1 MAAASLIVAGGEKN
15 GEVWSLQWSKHI
27 WQHVETQNVNLQFC
41 GNTKCHSGKLWKHK
55 MSMMTLW
62 TFCVSTKFHY
72 AILCFHKMARWIF
85 VETQTAQTLYLIRRV
100 SEGGT
105 LANFFSDH
113 MEKQLSFSDQTWIS
127 YNRKVRN
134 MSNSHHFFQ
143 HVRSWKSCQGLE
155 SSTHV
160 PVLREISII
169 FWTSW
174 PSSNLTHPLPQS
186 PCFDSR
192 CTVAAEELLSRSIL
206 AAHGL
211 MLVTPKESSSRS

>member
-1 MAAASLIVAGGEKN
+1 MD
-15 GEVWSLQWSKHI
+15 
-27 WQHVETQNVNLQFC
+27 
-41 GNTKCHSGKLWKHK
+41 
-55 MSMMTLW
+55 
-62 TFCVSTKFHY
+62 
-72 AILCFHKMARWIF
+72 ILCFHKIPLCHFVFPQNGHVDFCGNTNCSNFTPYPQSIRGGNSREIF
-85 VETQTAQTLYLIRRV
+85 FRPYGKTAVIFWSNL
-100 SEGGT
+100 
-105 LANFFSDH
+105 NFLESQSKKY
-113 MEKQLSFSDQTWIS
+113 EQQSS
-127 YNRKVRN
+127 
-134 MSNSHHFFQ
+134 FFQ

>member
-1 MAAASLIVAGGEKN
+1 MPEKSGFNNILLPNKAPQSNHPTGKSLIMTWCSHAVRDQQPGTRRTLVKGLHEVEGSCSRRQWQCHMNQSRWRWLDSMCSYSWYLNIHGCSFPNCSWWEKN

-72 AILCFHKMARWIF
+72 AILCFHKMAMWIF
-85 VETQTAQTLYLIRRV
+85 VETQTAQILYLIRRV

-105 LANFFSDH
+105 LAKFFSDH

-127 YNRKVRN
+127 
-134 MSNSHHFFQ
+134 
-143 HVRSWKSCQGLE
+143 
-155 SSTHV
+155 
-160 PVLREISII
+160 
-169 FWTSW
+169 
-174 PSSNLTHPLPQS
+174 
-186 PCFDSR
+186 
-192 CTVAAEELLSRSIL
+192 
-206 AAHGL
+206 
-211 MLVTPKESSSRS
+211 